1 VRSSTKTFVGLA
13 GLGIVIAAARAG
25 MPVPIAMATE
35 APAEP
40 AQATE
45 TPAQTTPQP
54 NEPTK
59 AATPNTSKATPK
71 PNPKATPAPAAN
83 VRSGDAIKY
92 KYGTI
97 QVKVTKDGGNI
108 TKVSYLK
115 SSYTRVPSG
124 TMTYLLQASVQ
135 ANGSNFTNVSRATF
149 TVDAFKKS
157 LDSALGKF

>member
-25 MPVPIAMATE
+25 MPLPIALATE

-40 AQATE
+40 SQSTV
-45 TPAQTTPQP
+45 TPTQTTPQP
-54 NEPTK
+54 K
-59 AATPNTSKATPK
+59 DTPK
-71 PNPKATPAPAAN
+71 AKPKASPTSVQTGSA
-83 VRSGDAIKY
+83 VKY
-92 KYGTI
+92 RFGTI
-97 QVKVTKDGGNI
+97 QVKVTKSGGKI
-108 TKVSYLK
+108 SKVSYVK
-115 SSYTRVPSG
+115 STYTRVPPG

-135 ANGSNFTNVSRATF
+135 ANGSKFANVTRATY

>member
-1 VRSSTKTFVGLA
+1 MRSSTKTFVGLA

-25 MPVPIAMATE
+25 MPVPIALATE
-35 APAEP
+35 APVEP
-40 AQATE
+40 VQATE

-54 NEPTK
+54 KETPK
-59 AATPNTSKATPK
+59 APLAKATPQ
-71 PNPKATPAPAAN
+71 PKAQPAAN
-83 VRSGDAIKY
+83 VRTGDAIKY

-97 QVKVTKDGGNI
+97 QVKVTKDGGSI
-108 TKVSYLK
+108 TKVSYVK

-124 TMTYLLQASVQ
+124 TMAYLLQASVQ

-149 TVDAFKKS
+149 TVDAFKRS

>member
-1 VRSSTKTFVGLA
+1 MRSSTKTFVGLA

-25 MPVPIAMATE
+25 MPVPIALATE

-40 AQATE
+40 TQATD
-45 TPAQTTPQP
+45 TSGQTTPQP
-54 NEPTK
+54 TAKPQ
-59 AATPNTSKATPK
+59 TPA
-71 PNPKATPAPAAN
+71 PKATPQAKPQPAAN
-83 VRSGDAIKY
+83 VRTGNAIKY

-97 QVKVTKDGGNI
+97 QVKVTKDGGGI
-108 TKVSYLK
+108 SKVSYVK

-124 TMTYLLQASVQ
+124 TMAYLLQASVQ
-135 ANGSNFTNVSRATF
+135 ANGSNFTNVTRATF